1 MTAPQADRP
10 LVLVADDDEDILAFV
25 EFRLQREG
33 YEVATANDGARALD
47 IAVERHPDVAILDIM
62 MPRMDG
68 VEVTRQIRAD
78 EQIGRTPVILLTAS
92 VADADRVRGAAAGAD
107 DFLQKPFDKPEQ
119 LITRV
124 QQALSKR
131 IA

>member
-78 EQIGRTPVILLTAS
+78 DQIGRPPVILLTAS
-92 VADADRVRGAAAGAD
+92 IADADRVRGAAAGAD

-119 LITRV
+119 
-124 QQALSKR
+124 
-131 IA
+131 